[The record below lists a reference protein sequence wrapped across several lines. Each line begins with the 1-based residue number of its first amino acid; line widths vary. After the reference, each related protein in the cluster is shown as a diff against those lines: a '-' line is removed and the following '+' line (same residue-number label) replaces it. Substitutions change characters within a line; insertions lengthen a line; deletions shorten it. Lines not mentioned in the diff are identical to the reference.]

1 MNDVPISVPPAQDP
15 SGPAASG
22 ARPGGRLV
30 QRTFL
35 ITLALVCGG
44 LLTSGVVELVFR
56 YQESVEAIGALQQE
70 MAQGAAFKIQ
80 QFVQDIEHTL
90 RASTQ
95 TQDIVTSGLTEPYK
109 FELLKLLKVTP
120 AITELVALNASGR
133 EQLKVSRVRM
143 LLSDDLRDRASAE
156 AFQGA
161 RGGKAFFGQVYFI
174 RESEPYMTVAV
185 PIERFAGD
193 VVGVLVAEVNLKY
206 IWEVVSRIKV
216 GKAGYA
222 YVVSREGDLIAHPD
236 ISLVLQKRQLKQ
248 LSQVQAA
255 LAGVPMRAV
264 AQPNL
269 AGQQVFAAFAI
280 IPELGWAVL
289 LERPAAEAYAPLY
302 ASILRTGILL
312 LVGLGMAVLASVLIG
327 RRVVRPLAL
336 LQQGAAR
343 LGSGDLEY
351 RLAITT
357 GDEFEALANEFNHM
371 ASQLH
376 GSYANLEQKV
386 EERTRELSEALE
398 QQTATSEVLRVISS
412 SPTDLQPVLN
422 AVAENAALLCNASDA
437 QILHIEGDVLRPVA
451 SYGAIPALMIG
462 GDEGMPINRGSV
474 TGRAVIDR
482 HTIHVHDLAAA
493 SETEFPDGKIYQKRF
508 GHRTTLATPLLREG
522 VAIGALL
529 IRRLEVRPFADK
541 QIQLL
546 ETFADQAVIAIEN
559 VRLFQELQARTRD
572 LARSVEE
579 LKALGEVSHA
589 VSSTLDLQTVL
600 TTIVNRAVQLSG
612 AHGGVIYEYD
622 ESTQMFQLRATHGVQ
637 EEIIEVLRGA
647 RIRLG
652 EGAMGKAAATRIPV
666 QVTDMLDEHGSVLPR
681 VRPVLAQAGYR
692 SLLAVPLLLER
703 QIFGGLV
710 VYRSESG
717 SFSTEVVNLLQT
729 FATQSTLAIQNA
741 RLFREIEEKGQ
752 QLEIASQHK
761 SQFLANMSHELRTPL
776 NAILGYTELI
786 LDEIYGEVP
795 ESLRDVLERVQQSGR
810 HLLDLINDVLD
821 ISKMEAG
828 QLTLSLNE
836 YSMAEVVHT
845 VSTAVESLAT
855 EKGLALKVDLAPDLP
870 RGKGDERRLA
880 QVLLNLVG
888 NAIKFTDAGEVQIQ
902 VTATDGVFTVAVAD
916 SGPGI
921 AETDQQTIFEEFQQ
935 ADSSSTR
942 LKGGTGLGLAIVKRI
957 VEMHGGRVW
966 VESSLGKGS
975 TFWCTLPVRVEQHK
989 EAA

>member
-1 MNDVPISVPPAQDP
+1 MSDSLPSIAPAQDP
-15 SGPAASG
+15 SGQDASG
-22 ARPGGRLV
+22 ARHGGRLV
-30 QRTFL
+30 RRTFL
-35 ITLALVCGG
+35 IALALVCGG
-44 LLTSGVVELVFR
+44 LLTSGGVELVFR
-56 YQESVEAIGALQQE
+56 YRESVEAIGALQRE

-80 QFVQDIEHTL
+80 QFVQDIERTL

-109 FELLKLLKVTP
+109 FELLKLLKVAP
-120 AITELVALNASGR
+120 AITELVALDASGR

-161 RGGKAFFGQVYFI
+161 RRGKAFFGQVYFI

-216 GKAGYA
+216 GQAGYA

-236 ISLVLQKRQLKQ
+236 ISLVLQKRQVKQ

-255 LAGVPMRAV
+255 LAGTPTHFV

-269 AGQQVFAAFAI
+269 AGQQVFAAFAT

-312 LVGLGMAVLASVLIG
+312 LMGLGMAVLASLLIG

-336 LQQGAAR
+336 LQHGAAR
-343 LGSGDLEY
+343 LGRGDLDY
-351 RLAITT
+351 RITVT
-357 GDEFEALANEFNHM
+357 TADEFQTLADEFNHM
-371 ASQLH
+371 ASQLQA
-376 GSYANLEQKV
+376 SYASLEQQV
-386 EERTRELSEALE
+386 EERTRAL
-398 QQTATSEVLRVISS
+398 AR
-412 SPTDLQPVLN
+412 
-422 AVAENAALLCNASDA
+422 
-437 QILHIEGDVLRPVA
+437 
-451 SYGAIPALMIG
+451 
-462 GDEGMPINRGSV
+462 SV
-474 TGRAVIDR
+474 
-482 HTIHVHDLAAA
+482 
-493 SETEFPDGKIYQKRF
+493 
-508 GHRTTLATPLLREG
+508 
-522 VAIGALL
+522 
-529 IRRLEVRPFADK
+529 
-541 QIQLL
+541 
-546 ETFADQAVIAIEN
+546 
-559 VRLFQELQARTRD
+559 QELQA
-572 LARSVEE
+572 
-579 LKALGEVSHA
+579 LGA
-589 VSSTLDLQTVL
+589 VSQTVNSTLDLQTVL
-600 TTIVNRAVQLSG
+600 TTIVSHAVQLSG
-612 AHGGVIYEYD
+612 GNGGVIYEYD
-622 ESTQMFQLRATHGVQ
+622 ESTRMFHLRATHGVH
-637 EEIIEVLRGA
+637 EEVIAVLRGA
-647 RIRLG
+647 HIHLG
-652 EGAMGKAAATRIPV
+652 EGAMGTAAVTHAPV
-666 QVTDMLDEHGSVLPR
+666 QVPDMLDEHGSVLPLA
-681 VRPVLAQAGYR
+681 RPTLAQAGYR
-692 SLLAVPLLLER
+692 SLLAVPLLLEQ

-710 VYRSESG
+710 VYRSEPG

-741 RLFREIEEKGQ
+741 RLFREIDEKGQ
-752 QLEIASQHK
+752 QLEIASKHK

-828 QLTLSLNE
+828 QLTLSLND
-836 YSMAEVVHT
+836 YSMAEVVYT

-855 EKGLALKVDLAPDLP
+855 EKGLALKVALAPELP
-870 RGKGDERRLA
+870 QGKGDERRLA

-888 NAIKFTDAGEVQIQ
+888 NAIKFTEVGEVQIQ

-916 SGPGI
+916 TGPGI
-921 AETDQQTIFEEFQQ
+921 AEANQQTIFEEFQQ

-975 TFWCTLPVRVEQHK
+975 TFWFTLPVRVEQQK